1 MGCSELSKDTKM
13 TRRLIGSPGACLCF
27 TGTQCMS
34 DSGTCVAYTYA
45 QAEADSVNAG
55 NRCLNDNQQVC
66 TEVDCSTVTVLQDEF
81 L

>member
-1 MGCSELSKDTKM
+1 
-13 TRRLIGSPGACLCF
+13 
-27 TGTQCMS
+27 MS

-55 NRCLNDNQQVC
+55 NRCLDETQQMC

-81 L
+81 V